1 MSIETV
7 DVLNLETG
15 ERGLI
20 RRDWFENAA
29 INNGILVEVDPEQ
42 KPYVADL
49 FKSKVA
55 GAAEIDHD
63 DDEIRP
69 YRDDSIVV
77 SVEDEQ
83 AAYDEF
89 ISNTTT
95 DEEENE

>member
-20 RRDWFENAA
+20 RRDWFENEK
-29 INNGILVEVDPEQ
+29 INNGILVEVDPDQ

-49 FKSKVA
+49 FKAKVP
-55 GAAEIDHD
+55 GASADDDLE

-89 ISNTTT
+89 ISNKTP
-95 DEEENE
+95 DEENE